1 MGDYGRGKFS
11 GTAAEGKEKF
21 ILAIKAGVNR
31 DYKKAAALLE
41 ELLSEYD
48 APPDAYLYLGRSFHA
63 LKDHSRALAA
73 FNDYLRINPHSGEG
87 YFFVGRT
94 YAALGMPHKA
104 VPFLRKSLEYD
115 PENPSI
121 LALLGITYLKSKHSA
136 PAVEVLQRAVE
147 IAPDNKRIY
156 HGYLNALFIRGIRLC
171 RLENYGLGIQM
182 LRFVLENGSDSLLL
196 RLELG
201 RAARELNY
209 LEEALNHYTQAI
221 HFAPGDPMI
230 RWYRTSILM
239 ILGRNGEALEEIE
252 KIRSS
257 QVEDE
262 KVPNLPWNSELVDFF
277 MIRSL
282 LDAGAWRQA
291 ADSCRNW
298 LKYRRADPLI
308 HAMDA
313 EALRNLGDRGAA
325 KNHLERALEL
335 DPKQIQLWYTL
346 IFTAWEDKDWKTLG
360 WGLKNAKKLPGDRD
374 LIKRFSVLYEAAT
387 NDDDPHIIETLQG
400 AIRSLG
406 PDPELMYALAER
418 YLKTG
423 LIEAALSWFKKVI
436 DVRKDHEKSYLGA
449 TAALEVLSKEGSSK
463 AREELKKTYKVYLK
477 RWKDNYVIRREAA
490 LFLVKTGEFEQA
502 ARELELLLVWEPANP
517 TLRRILAYS
526 YRKSGRYREAA
537 VFLKALLKEKPRDI
551 TLLLEYTGC
560 LERAG
565 AAFYAAAVLEK
576 ARNLFRK
583 SPDIPLALGL
593 LFYRAR
599 KTERALA
606 FLREAATK
614 NDAASRNDPR
624 PYEWMAFIVREQG
637 NVLGAYRYEE
647 EAAKRKGR

>member
-1 MGDYGRGKFS
+1 MRKSAANGR
-11 GTAAEGKEKF
+11 ERL

-31 DYKKAAALLE
+31 DYKKAASLLE

-48 APPDAYLYLGRSFHA
+48 APVEAYLYLGRSLHA
-63 LKDHSRALAA
+63 LKDYSRALAA
-73 FNDYLRINPHSGEG
+73 FNDYLRINPRSAEG

-94 YAALGMPHKA
+94 YAALELPHKA
-104 VPFLRKSLEYD
+104 VPFLRKALEYD
-115 PENPSI
+115 TDNPSI
-121 LALLGITYLKSKHSA
+121 LALLGISYLKAKHSA

-156 HGYLNALFIRGIRLC
+156 HGYLNALFVRGIRLC
-171 RLENYGLGIQM
+171 RLEDYRLGIQM
-182 LRFVLENGSDSLLL
+182 LRFVLENGFDSLLL

-209 LEEALNHYTQAI
+209 PEEALGHYTQAI
-221 HFAPGDPMI
+221 HFAPRDPMI

-239 ILGRNGEALEEIE
+239 ALGRNGEALEEIE

-257 QVEDE
+257 QEGGI
-262 KVPNLPWNSELVDFF
+262 PNLPWNSELVDFF

-291 ADSCRNW
+291 ADACRGW

-313 EALRNLGDRGAA
+313 EALRNLGDRRSA

-335 DPKQIQLWYTL
+335 DPKQTELWHTL
-346 IFTAWEDKDWKTLG
+346 IFNAWEDKDWKTLQ
-360 WGLKNAKKLPGDRD
+360 WGLKNAEKLPGDRE
-374 LIKRFSVLYEAAT
+374 LIRRFSVLYEAAVT
-387 NDDDPHIIETLQG
+387 DDDPRMIETLQG
-400 AIRSLG
+400 AVRSLG
-406 PDPELMYALAER
+406 PDPEIMYALAER

-436 DVRKDHEKSYLGA
+436 DVRGDHEKAYLGA
-449 TAALEVLSKEGSSK
+449 IAALEVLFKEGRPK
-463 AREELKKTYKVYLK
+463 AREGLKKTYRVYLK
-477 RWKDNYVIRREAA
+477 RWQDNYVIRREAA
-490 LFLVKTGEFEQA
+490 LFLVKIGEFEEA
-502 ARELELLLVWEPANP
+502 AKELELLLVWEPVNP

-526 YRKSGRYREAA
+526 YRKSGHYREAA
-537 VFLKALLKEKPRDI
+537 VFLKALLKEKPEDI

-593 LFYRAR
+593 LYYRAQ
-599 KTERALA
+599 KPEQALA
-606 FLREAATK
+606 LLREAAMK
-614 NDAASRNDPR
+614 NDKDPR
-624 PYEWMAFIVREQG
+624 PYEWMAFIARQRG
-637 NVLGAYRYEE
+637 NVPGACRYEG
-647 EAAKRKGR
+647 EAAKRKGAYRAKT